1 LVRRKKNRKIVWKR
15 RLTLLAVLAVVI
27 LGCIK
32 GPGLFRSL
40 HAWWGREV
48 RFPLKAACVENNRW
62 ISDEAVLKRISV
74 PIGESLFSLKLEKI
88 RNDVECDPWIEKAHV
103 YRRFP
108 STVVIYIEEVK
119 PLLLVAG
126 NPMGIIGANGV
137 YLGKTWPGKTWDFP
151 IIAEVGA
158 HRLVV
163 GQPVKSEE
171 VMALINCAFEVS
183 TKAPDV
189 YEMISDLYLKKSQ
202 IIMNLADGHSTVRV
216 ARDPFSV
223 NWDVLKEFMLKNRED
238 FAEENVE
245 IDMRFPQWVIVS
257 PVKG

>member
-1 LVRRKKNRKIVWKR
+1 
-15 RLTLLAVLAVVI
+15 
-27 LGCIK
+27 
-32 GPGLFRSL
+32 
-40 HAWWGREV
+40 
-48 RFPLKAACVENNRW
+48 VEGNRW
-62 ISDEAVLKRISV
+62 ITDEAVLRRTSI
-74 PIGESLFSLKLEKI
+74 PIGKSLFSLELEPI
-88 RNDVECDPWIEKAHV
+88 RNDVERDPWVQKAHV

-108 STVVIYIEEVK
+108 STLVIYVEEVK

-126 NPMGIIGANGV
+126 SPMGIIGANGV
-137 YLGKTWPGKTWDFP
+137 YLGSTWPGKTWDFP
-151 IIAEVGA
+151 IISEVSA
-158 HRLVV
+158 YRLVK

-171 VMALINCAFEVS
+171 VMALINCALEVS

-202 IIMNLADGHSTVRV
+202 IIMNLADGQSKVRV

-223 NWDVLKEFMLKNRED
+223 NWDVLKEFMLKHRQD
-238 FAEENVE
+238 FAEEDVE